1 MPVPLWRRIEM
12 SDDVDQRVTAL
23 EGEIANL
30 NQKFRSLFNI
40 IDTSTDK
47 EPFTRLMVSVDATEA
62 QETTI

>member
-1 MPVPLWRRIEM
+1 M

-40 IDTSTDK
+40 IDTSTDQ

-62 QETTI
+62 QETASTT